1 MVADSPNRPPPP
13 MPRDYKAQAGA
24 TDLQALT
31 AAIKAQ
37 QDSIQQ
43 LADAVGA
50 LAQCV
55 AMLMEEEFGTPVKDG
70 DGVETDMDGNPIK

>member
-1 MVADSPNRPPPP
+1 MDAEAV
-13 MPRDYKAQAGA
+13 

-55 AMLMEEEFGTPVKDG
+55 AMLMEEELGTPVAEG
-70 DGVETDMDGNPIK
+70 GEVETDMDGNPIQ